1 MRTHSFVSTLA
12 ALVAL
17 VAAGCQVA
25 PPEHSARALHGLVR
39 AEEPELAHDV
49 AAALDRIAPLVVA
62 EVPGSSCDPVEVW
75 VQDEPALYAF
85 AGSAYSDADGFWAE
99 GVGRIHLRASRDR
112 LERTLAHELVHRTL
126 GPEWDALPGTLE
138 EGLCDVVAS
147 RVCPES
153 SAKLRA
159 GRLSSAAFATGG
171 LFLDLELALAPHEAT
186 GRATAPEVCWSARL
200 RIDADPTI
208 RLEPLAVFSVR
219 AGLSTSPV
227 SSDEKKGY
235 YGLAYLVIERIV
247 AAEGLAGLHARCVRA
262 RERGLDEVPV
272 DELLAAAG
280 LTRDDESWRAAALAS
295 LGRNELAELV
305 RSHPQMLVRTL
316 AQYVGPYR
324 FDPGFESLLERLR
337 ARLSVPGSP
346 SAVCELD
353 SLRALRPRLV
363 HASDLAAAEAR

>member
-12 ALVAL
+12 ALLATL

-25 PPEHSARALHGLVR
+25 APKHATRALHGVVR
-39 AEEPELAHDV
+39 AEDPALAHHV
-49 AAALDRIAPLVVA
+49 AAALDRIAPRVVA
-62 EVPGSSCDPVEVW
+62 EVPGTSCDPVEVW

-99 GVGRIHLRASRDR
+99 GVGRIHLRASPDR

-126 GPEWDALPGTLE
+126 GPDWDVLPGTLE

-153 SAKLRA
+153 STKLRA

-171 LFLDLELALAPHEAT
+171 LFLDLELALAPHPGSDAEQP
-186 GRATAPEVCWSARL
+186 PEVCWSARL
-200 RIDADPTI
+200 RIDADPAI

-247 AAEGLAGLHARCVRA
+247 AAEGLAGLHERCVRA
-262 RERGLDEVPV
+262 RARGLDEIPV

-280 LTRDDESWRAAALAS
+280 LTRDAASWRAAALES
-295 LGRNELAELV
+295 LGREELAELV

-324 FDPGFESLLERLR
+324 FDPDRK
-337 ARLSVPGSP
+337 SV
-346 SAVCELD
+346 V
-353 SLRALRPRLV
+353 
-363 HASDLAAAEAR
+363 